1 MPNDVDKYLGP
12 HRKIGPDSYELAP
25 YPIVGKWESDIKF
38 GGGYNSW
45 GLNEGPRRGE
55 GGPSNIHEVA
65 KPNVVAEFMNEQ
77 IHNQADIDGD
87 YIARFKNLLGDIGR
101 ELQERKLL
109 AQGAKTHGAAD
120 SAVIDQQVALELIES
135 KRQQYT
141 SIAPDIYMGF
151 MGKVP
156 IF

>member
-55 GGPSNIHEVA
+55 GGPRVILVGSCKKENCLPRAPRHT
-65 KPNVVAEFMNEQ
+65 
-77 IHNQADIDGD
+77 
-87 YIARFKNLLGDIGR
+87 
-101 ELQERKLL
+101 ELRTQR
-109 AQGAKTHGAAD
+109 
-120 SAVIDQQVALELIES
+120 
-135 KRQQYT
+135 
-141 SIAPDIYMGF
+141 
-151 MGKVP
+151 
-156 IF
+156 